1 MITQV
6 KLDYINR
13 VIDESLDEE
22 SLELNGK
29 FIGDEGIEA
38 LVQTKRVFEVEN
50 LDLSRNKLTWR
61 GAHHLFHCGLFKN
74 LKRLYLG
81 DNNIS
86 DKGIKELPSADF
98 AENLSLLDMRYNNI
112 GPEGGM
118 TVVQS
123 EKFRKLQILIF

>member
-29 FIGDEGIEA
+29 FIGDEGVEA
-38 LVQTKRVFEVEN
+38 LVQTKRIFEVEN

-61 GAHHLFHCGLFKN
+61 GAHHLFHCNLFKN

-86 DKGIKELPSADF
+86 DKGVME
-98 AENLSLLDMRYNNI
+98 
-112 GPEGGM
+112 
-118 TVVQS
+118 
-123 EKFRKLQILIF
+123 

>member
-1 MITQV
+1 MITQI

-50 LDLSRNKLTWR
+50 LDLSRNKLTCEV
-61 GAHHLFHCGLFKN
+61 LTICFIVIC
-74 LKRLYLG
+74 LK
-81 DNNIS
+81 I
-86 DKGIKELPSADF
+86 
-98 AENLSLLDMRYNNI
+98 
-112 GPEGGM
+112 
-118 TVVQS
+118 
-123 EKFRKLQILIF
+123 

>member
-13 VIDESLDEE
+13 VIDESLDDD

-61 GAHHLFHCGLFKN
+61 GAHHLFHCQLFKN
-74 LKRLYLG
+74 LKRFFYSK
-81 DNNIS
+81 NPN
-86 DKGIKELPSADF
+86 
-98 AENLSLLDMRYNNI
+98 
-112 GPEGGM
+112 
-118 TVVQS
+118 
-123 EKFRKLQILIF
+123 